1 MRPSTSFVI
10 ILLLL
15 ILLGSGGKTFSQ
27 GNLYTA
33 RGYWEETTKPNY
45 QTLKQKL
52 IKGDSL
58 TDNEKTYVQD
68 YDVYLRGYFQKMS
81 QDERDNYVRL
91 KERWDSE
98 LSTTKVATQTSVS
111 QNSTDEFEWRARDR
125 LSSALYGIWYGS
137 SLVVVANITSSAA
150 GGIPLITGG
159 LWMLGP
165 AINPKKYE
173 HITRK
178 TLRASNTGKL
188 LGLGYGAGLGLALGG
203 NSDNTGKLAFGL
215 STVGSI
221 VLGELA
227 FYEQQKNNYSAGHI
241 EMMRHYGFLGP
252 WIALASVVGAGAD
265 NVNVN
270 GLAILGGG
278 VGGLLIGSN
287 VANKYDYSRG
297 DADVVSS
304 LTLISTGV
312 GFAAMADSYKNN
324 SDSKSLLF
332 IPAASSVIATILGQR
347 AVKGVHLTDKQSSAI
362 NLSAAGAAL
371 MGLGIVSL
379 TKSQSPSVWIGV
391 PTGLALITHL
401 ALFHKYKME
410 NLEVKLR
417 GSNDEKRNFNVS
429 LKVTPESYFLNQQIP
444 VEKFTPQM
452 YANLQNPLFKLVVT
466 F

>member
-1 MRPSTSFVI
+1 MRSVVSSVVI
-10 ILLLL
+10 LFL
-15 ILLGSGGKTFSQ
+15 ILLGSGNDSYSQ

-45 QTLKQKL
+45 LALKQKL

-58 TDNEKTYVQD
+58 TDNEKTYVAD
-68 YDVYLRGYFQKMS
+68 YEVYLRSYFAKLS
-81 QDERDNYVRL
+81 QDDKDDYARL
-91 KERWDSE
+91 KARWDSE
-98 LSTTKVATQTSVS
+98 LPNAQAVSQPSTL
-111 QNSTDEFEWRARDR
+111 QNSTSEFEWRTRDR
-125 LSSALYGIWYGS
+125 LSNALYGIWYGA
-137 SLVVVANITSSAA
+137 SLVYVANITGSTA

-173 HITRK
+173 NITRN

-188 LGLGYGAGLGLALGG
+188 LGLGYGAGLGWALGG
-203 NSDNTGKLAFGL
+203 NSDSSGKWVFGF

-221 VLGELA
+221 LLGEIA
-227 FYEQQKNNYSAGHI
+227 FYQQQNKNFSAGHI
-241 EMMRHYGFLGP
+241 EMMRHYGFIGP
-252 WIALASVVGAGAD
+252 WIALASVVGAGVD
-265 NVNVN
+265 NANVN

-278 VGGLLIGSN
+278 IGGLFIGSH

-297 DADVVSS
+297 DADVISS

-312 GFAAMADSYKNN
+312 GFAFMAESYKTNT
-324 SDSKSLLF
+324 DLKSLLL

-347 AVKGVHLTDKQSSAI
+347 AAKGANLTDKQGSTI

-371 MGLGIVSL
+371 IGLGIFSV
-379 TKSQSPSVWIGV
+379 TKSESPSLLFGI
-391 PTGLALITHL
+391 PSGLALITHQV
-401 ALFHKYKME
+401 LFHKYKME

-417 GSNDEKRNFNVS
+417 GSNDVKRKFNVS
-429 LKVTPESYFLNQQIP
+429 LKVTPESYLMNQQIP
-444 VEKFTPQM
+444 VGKFTPQM
-452 YANLQNPLFKLVVT
+452 YANLQNPLFKLVIT